1 MLRSDAS
8 LLACALSLA
17 ALLASPSALAQSTT
31 STQAPSVDQRLRSA
45 SAHFDAQDFEGAL
58 RLFQQLYV
66 ETQDPPLLLNIGT
79 CLERMGRP
87 REALSALR
95 RYVDLDPTSPARRST
110 DALIARIEA
119 SQTAALPVHSQPDPP
134 SRPVAVAPVT
144 VAPVSVAPRP
154 TPVAP
159 WVVVGLGAAAIVA
172 APVLFFAVRAP
183 ALSRIPTECSLDT
196 GVCPTNVDLGPVN
209 ANADTARAATVGAGV
224 SLGVGLAALSAGVA
238 WGVLSS
244 RESNTVRV
252 GVAPT
257 QGGAMTSIGGR
268 F

>member
-31 STQAPSVDQRLRSA
+31 SIQAPSVDQRLRAA

-119 SQTAALPVHSQPDPP
+119 SQTAAPPVHSQPALPPPP
-134 SRPVAVAPVT
+134 SRPVVAPTVT
-144 VAPVSVAPRP
+144 VAPRP
-154 TPVAP
+154 TLVAP
-159 WVVVGLGAAAIVA
+159 WVLVGLGAAAIVA

-196 GVCPTNVDLGPVN
+196 GVCPTSVDLGPVN
-209 ANADTARAATVGAGV
+209 ANADAARAATIGAGV